1 MNVFNTNY
9 ITRLTMGLI
18 LGIGPIFYLEI
29 KVELSFFYG
38 VH

>member
-18 LGIGPIFYLEI
+18 LGIGPIFLFGD
-29 KVELSFFYG
+29 KS
-38 VH
+38 